1 MSKVLL
7 GRNRF
12 VECGSIL
19 SYKGAPVLAVS
30 ENPLRIGLDTH
41 SMPSDTKVRID
52 VSANEPKD
60 LVRVVRTEDSF
71 AIFWNED
78 AIAVATRLDP
88 ETVHLKLDLRPL
100 GISIYDDPDGL
111 HIGKNVFAENQV
123 VRSESAISLG

>member
-1 MSKVLL
+1 MSNVLL

-19 SYKGAPVLAVS
+19 SYQGSPVLAVS
-30 ENPLRIGLDTH
+30 ENPLRVGLDTRP
-41 SMPSDTKVRID
+41 MPSPSKVRID
-52 VSANEPKD
+52 DSASEPND
-60 LVRVVRTEDSF
+60 HIRVVRTEGSF

-78 AIAVATRLDP
+78 ALAVATRLDP

-111 HIGKNVFAENQV
+111 HIGKNVFTENRV
-123 VRSESAISLG
+123 VRSTSAIRLG

>member
-19 SYKGAPVLAVS
+19 SYKGAPVLLVS
-30 ENPLRIGLDTH
+30 ENPLRVGLDTH
-41 SMPSDTKVRID
+41 SMPTDPKIRIGD
-52 VSANEPKD
+52 SSSEPKD

-71 AIFWNED
+71 AIFWSED

-111 HIGKNVFAENQV
+111 HIGRNVFAENQV
-123 VRSESAISLG
+123 IRSESAISLG